1 MADDGPSNQKSDA
14 RFDHIRE
21 RIASGFPKLAGP
33 KLDKL
38 LLTDEIRYFLR
49 LQILQLTLT
58 SYFLLVYFSSIITE
72 KWLSISATTTKNA
85 VLLFRRA

>member
-14 RFDHIRE
+14 RFDHIKD

-38 LLTDEIRYFLR
+38 LLTDEIR
-49 LQILQLTLT
+49 
-58 SYFLLVYFSSIITE
+58 
-72 KWLSISATTTKNA
+72 
-85 VLLFRRA
+85 

>member
-38 LLTDEIRYFLR
+38 LLTDEIRYFPR
-49 LQILQLTLT
+49 SEILHHTLT
-58 SYFLLVYFSSIITE
+58 SYFLLV
-72 KWLSISATTTKNA
+72 
-85 VLLFRRA
+85 

>member
-49 LQILQLTLT
+49 LQILQLTLA
-58 SYFLLVYFSSIITE
+58 SYFLVMYLSSINTE
-72 KWLSISATTTKNA
+72 KWLSISATTTKSA
-85 VLLFRRA
+85 ALLFRRA